1 MISGAE
7 SDLDLPSGRVH
18 ARLFG
23 SADAPLALCLPGL
36 SANLTAFDYL
46 SERIAGDQNQ
56 MVAVDLRGRGKSEV
70 TGSGSY
76 GWNNHARDVFAI
88 ADTLRCRKFTIIGQS
103 MGAAVAMEAA
113 AQDAGRV
120 ERIVLL
126 DACGKPDDASMVAIR
141 TVVNRLG
148 QVFPSTEDYIEAMKA
163 TGLVDPWSE
172 YWDRYFQY
180 ELEPVEGGI
189 RARSNRDAVLEDLD
203 YIESHETYP
212 LWPYLTMPVLLL
224 RATREILPGLGRI
237 VSDEDRQRFPLDVPT
252 ATVVDIEANH
262 YTVNTSEE
270 SVSAIRSFLGV
281 G

>member
-1 MISGAE
+1 LISGAE

-18 ARLFG
+18 ARRFG
-23 SADAPLALCLPGL
+23 SADAPLGLCLPGL

-148 QVFPSTEDYIEAMKA
+148 QVFAMR
-163 TGLVDPWSE
+163 
-172 YWDRYFQY
+172 YWR
-180 ELEPVEGGI
+180 I
-189 RARSNRDAVLEDLD
+189 
-203 YIESHETYP
+203 
-212 LWPYLTMPVLLL
+212 LT
-224 RATREILPGLGRI
+224 T
-237 VSDEDRQRFPLDVPT
+237 
-252 ATVVDIEANH
+252 
-262 YTVNTSEE
+262 
-270 SVSAIRSFLGV
+270 
-281 G
+281 